1 MQHDVCYIIDMQFAD
16 ANLNVRI
23 VERLN
28 DMNIPVILIEM
39 LIFSILFT
47 VMCFKTS
54 GKNSTVQIHN
64 YPPEIQE
71 EYFKTHE
78 RVPTEPLSKRVVLTK
93 GVAVLIFTAVLVVMA
108 LLAGARDFL
117 QGFLFAFGMMAWIG
131 AYDTFFIDWVLFANM
146 KRFRLEGTEHMDKA
160 YHQKWFHLKGMLF
173 PGIVFALLPSVLVG
187 GLVSIIK

>member
-1 MQHDVCYIIDMQFAD
+1 MK
-16 ANLNVRI
+16 LS
-23 VERLN
+23 
-28 DMNIPVILIEM
+28 VILIDM
-39 LIFSILFT
+39 LIFSVLFT

-54 GKNSTVQIHN
+54 GKKNTVQIHN

-93 GVAVLIFTAVLVVMA
+93 GIAILVFAAVLLVLA
-108 LLAGARDFL
+108 LLAGAETFM

-173 PGIVFALLPSVLVG
+173 PGIVFALLPAALVG
-187 GLVSIIK
+187 MLVAII